1 MRKVMVGGVFSVLH
15 PGHLFFLRRAKS
27 LGDCLVVVVAS
38 DRTVLRRKGVL
49 LKTATERKAAMEKK
63 GVADRVIIGDSEDF
77 FRVVEKE
84 KPDIIALGY
93 DQELDDEFAEKAEVM
108 GCRVVKIDERFKEYS
123 SSSFMKN
130 KKIKGIKPLP

>member
-1 MRKVMVGGVFSVLH
+1 MKKVMVGGVFSVLH
-15 PGHLFFLRRAKS
+15 PGHLFFLNRAKS

-38 DRTVLRRKGVL
+38 DRTVMKRKGIL
-49 LKTATERKAAMEKK
+49 LKTAKERKAAIEKE

-77 FRVVEKE
+77 FRVVGKE

-93 DQELDDEFAEKAEVM
+93 DQEPDDELMRKAKAL
-108 GCRVVKIDERFKEYS
+108 GCKTVRINERFKEYS

-130 KKIKGIKPLP
+130 KK